1 MAGIGVRLN
10 RIFEK
15 NTLTTNLVGFFYST
29 VVTVAPMF
37 VIIIN
42 LILMEYLLDFAS
54 VGYVTRE
61 LFSCTILYTFI
72 FSVLSLGTFCGK
84 GTNRI
89 CILWLLRLYQSG
101 ACFLLDDL
109 SFYLQRLSTD
119 FTVFFLRHAGGI
131 CPCPDFTLYSEVGDN
146 MEYAVFS
153 DDRIFCDGNAG
164 KCADPPVFCAK

>member
-54 VGYVTRE
+54 VGYVPRDRTE
-61 LFSCTILYTFI
+61 SP
-72 FSVLSLGTFCGK
+72 
-84 GTNRI
+84 
-89 CILWLLRLYQSG
+89 
-101 ACFLLDDL
+101 
-109 SFYLQRLSTD
+109 TD
-119 FTVFFLRHAGGI
+119 
-131 CPCPDFTLYSEVGDN
+131 S
-146 MEYAVFS
+146 
-153 DDRIFCDGNAG
+153 
-164 KCADPPVFCAK
+164 

>member
-54 VGYVTRE
+54 VGYVTKRAVFLHDSLYLY
-61 LFSCTILYTFI
+61 LFS
-72 FSVLSLGTFCGK
+72 
-84 GTNRI
+84 
-89 CILWLLRLYQSG
+89 
-101 ACFLLDDL
+101 
-109 SFYLQRLSTD
+109 
-119 FTVFFLRHAGGI
+119 
-131 CPCPDFTLYSEVGDN
+131 
-146 MEYAVFS
+146 S
-153 DDRIFCDGNAG
+153 DGV
-164 KCADPPVFCAK
+164 PV

>member
-61 LFSCTILYTFI
+61 LHDSLYLYLFS
-72 FSVLSLGTFCGK
+72 
-84 GTNRI
+84 
-89 CILWLLRLYQSG
+89 
-101 ACFLLDDL
+101 
-109 SFYLQRLSTD
+109 
-119 FTVFFLRHAGGI
+119 
-131 CPCPDFTLYSEVGDN
+131 
-146 MEYAVFS
+146 S
-153 DDRIFCDGNAG
+153 DGV
-164 KCADPPVFCAK
+164 PV